1 MSIGPVIRQ
10 MLGPL
15 ERPISEFYRSVFID
29 LTAFVDQ
36 IQRWA
41 PASNILDLGCG
52 EGAVSE
58 RLVKGFPGVFLT
70 GIDIT
75 PRVGRMFRGDQ
86 SRVTFK
92 RQTIQSF
99 APQHQAV
106 FDLVI
111 ACDIMHHIPW
121 ELHRE
126 ILINAG
132 KVLKPGGYLILKDW
146 ERNATLIH
154 FLCYFLDR
162 YITGDQVRYKSA
174 DELRELI
181 VEVFGRDAIKAEARI
196 PPQVNNIAF
205 LVQLQKG

>member
-1 MSIGPVIRQ
+1 MGVGPIIRQ

-15 ERPISEFYRSVFID
+15 ERPISEFYRGIFID

-36 IQRWA
+36 IRRWA

-58 RLVKGFPGVFLT
+58 RLVIGFPGVFLT

-92 RQTIQSF
+92 QQTIQNF

-111 ACDIMHHIPW
+111 VSDIMHHIPW

-126 ILINAG
+126 ILINAK
-132 KVLKPGGYLILKDW
+132 KVLKPGGYLVIRLGKKCNSYSFSVLFS
-146 ERNATLIH
+146 RSIYYRRSGPL
-154 FLCYFLDR
+154 
-162 YITGDQVRYKSA
+162 
-174 DELRELI
+174 
-181 VEVFGRDAIKAEARI
+181 
-196 PPQVNNIAF
+196 
-205 LVQLQKG
+205 